1 MNTDQRF
8 RCCFPSK
15 ILFAL
20 AIGLL
25 TALVSNAA
33 ENLQPIFDGKTLDGW
48 VQRGG
53 KARYTVEDGCI
64 VGTSV
69 AESGNSFLCTT
80 QSYGDF
86 ILELELNA
94 HTNLNS
100 GIQIRSH
107 CFDYPTNFVWD
118 GKTNT
123 IPAGRVHGYQIEV
136 DNRPERRWS
145 GGFYEEG
152 RRGWLQS
159 PTNNPAGQAAY
170 KFGEWNKYRIECVG
184 DSFKTWINGVPV
196 TDATDTA
203 ASSGFIAL
211 QVHGTDKA
219 GLQVRFRN
227 IQIQEKAK

>member
-1 MNTDQRF
+1 MKTARRF
-8 RCCFPSK
+8 QSRLVTQIISVT
-15 ILFAL
+15 A
-20 AIGLL
+20 AGLL
-25 TALVSNAA
+25 TACVSTGPKHFHA
-33 ENLQPIFDGKTLDGW
+33 IFDGKTLDGW
-48 VQRGG
+48 AQRGG
-53 KARYTVEDGCI
+53 KAKYTVEDGCI
-64 VGTSV
+64 VGTTTGDS
-69 AESGNSFLCTT
+69 ANSFLCTEKT
-80 QSYGDF
+80 YGDF

-107 CFDYPTNFVWD
+107 CFDYPTNFVLD

-136 DNRPERRWS
+136 DHRPERRWS

-170 KFGEWNKYRIECVG
+170 MFGEWNKYRIECVG

-196 TDATDTA
+196 TDVKDSA
-203 ASSGFIAL
+203 AASGFIGL
-211 QVHGTDKA
+211 QVHGTKEA
-219 GLQVRFRN
+219 GL
-227 IQIQEKAK
+227 